1 METRYAWRLEGAL
14 PKQFVWLSLG
24 GWATLGFVFAI
35 VLKRRNFVE
44 RFLNSQNWSQAVV
57 VVCAVAT
64 SIVFLFLVSA
74 PLVTTQRIDRAALAP
89 IVLGSGVLLF
99 GWLGRWSDRAR
110 KPILGLFLAAIVG
123 LTALNARFND
133 IRPIP
138 LKAPPAQI
146 SLQSAVKAW
155 MAANSCK
162 DRPEACPPA
171 LVIAA
176 DGGASRAGYFSAAV
190 VGALLD
196 RLKAH
201 ADGDPAQS
209 LCVDAKNPAR
219 CIFAFSGV
227 SGGSLGLTA
236 VKAALLDAGESATS
250 GPPCAVSKG
259 WQDCLSQ
266 LVAGDY
272 LSPAFVGLSFRDQ
285 FAPPVSFFTNPD
297 KWGDRAVL
305 LEKAAER
312 VYRSKISGNP
322 HEVECGVAT
331 IDKGLCRP
339 FAAPMPDGRWTPLL
353 LLNGTSVQSGR
364 RIIASEIEPSYEDK
378 NGARQALHAW
388 AYDLLDIFRCSPG
401 EPDQAGACKSNSSAP
416 PTANVRLSTA
426 AFLSARFPIIS
437 PAAHAHADKARGDE
451 IVDGGYF
458 ENSGLTTGLD
468 VAAGLRALG
477 LTPIVLSISN
487 GPTVEKVEKVKNGGG
502 EAEIACNAV
511 TLDVNPAE
519 LDSILE
525 RAVEIGYAPLAGL
538 FHTRDGHGDEAT
550 LTLKRRLTEWN
561 AHSHDPCDARY
572 ASFFPVGVYP
582 TGDTFT
588 MPDLSMSWWL
598 SPVVQKAL
606 DHQLDHPANRKQFE
620 RLVKRL
626 ADKGCQDCDVGTR

>member
-1 METRYAWRLEGAL
+1 METRYAWHLEGAL

-24 GWATLGFVFAI
+24 GWATLGFVLAI

-44 RFLNSQNWSQAVV
+44 RFLNSRNRSQAVV

-305 LEKAAER
+305 LEE
-312 VYRSKISGNP
+312 G
-322 HEVECGVAT
+322 G
-331 IDKGLCRP
+331 
-339 FAAPMPDGRWTPLL
+339 
-353 LLNGTSVQSGR
+353 GT
-364 RIIASEIEPSYEDK
+364 
-378 NGARQALHAW
+378 
-388 AYDLLDIFRCSPG
+388 
-401 EPDQAGACKSNSSAP
+401 
-416 PTANVRLSTA
+416 RLS
-426 AFLSARFPIIS
+426 
-437 PAAHAHADKARGDE
+437 
-451 IVDGGYF
+451 V
-458 ENSGLTTGLD
+458 EN
-468 VAAGLRALG
+468 LG
-477 LTPIVLSISN
+477 QST
-487 GPTVEKVEKVKNGGG
+487 
-502 EAEIACNAV
+502 
-511 TLDVNPAE
+511 
-519 LDSILE
+519 
-525 RAVEIGYAPLAGL
+525 
-538 FHTRDGHGDEAT
+538 
-550 LTLKRRLTEWN
+550 
-561 AHSHDPCDARY
+561 
-572 ASFFPVGVYP
+572 
-582 TGDTFT
+582 
-588 MPDLSMSWWL
+588 
-598 SPVVQKAL
+598 
-606 DHQLDHPANRKQFE
+606 
-620 RLVKRL
+620 
-626 ADKGCQDCDVGTR
+626 